1 MAQSLEK
8 AFLQKV
14 AQMPQDELE
23 LPPPPP
29 RMKLGKPGKKGRGN
43 FALNSLIKTDYI
55 LAKDMSPCM
64 STGFK
69 FDFFF
74 PLTCYPPFFLFP
86 FSSLVSGGV
95 TTAHQVPAVSQSV
108 YSPPTPETPDSLLS
122 TPPQTHLMKSLPHS
136 FSTAQTTATI
146 TGLPPTQPT
155 AKVITQVHQLRN
167 NSSFQWWPAANY

>member
-29 RMKLGKPGKKGRGN
+29 RMKSGKPGKKGRGN
-43 FALNSLIKTDYI
+43 LALTNKTDCI
-55 LAKDMSPCM
+55 LAKHISPCM
-64 STGFK
+64 STSFEI
-69 FDFFF
+69 FF
-74 PLTCYPPFFLFP
+74 PLDLLVSILPFP
-86 FSSLVSGGV
+86 SSSLVSGGV

-136 FSTAQTTATI
+136 FSTAPTTPTI

-155 AKVITQVHQLRN
+155 AKVIIDL
-167 NSSFQWWPAANY
+167 FFKFI

>member
-29 RMKLGKPGKKGRGN
+29 RMKSGKPGKKGRGN
-43 FALNSLIKTDYI
+43 FN
-55 LAKDMSPCM
+55 LAKHMSPCM
-64 STGFK
+64 GTSFE
-69 FDFFF
+69 FFF
-74 PLTCYPPFFLFP
+74 PLDLLVPILPFP
-86 FSSLVSGGV
+86 SSSLVSGGV

-136 FSTAQTTATI
+136 FSTAPTTPTI

-155 AKVITQVHQLRN
+155 AKVMIDP
-167 NSSFQWWPAANY
+167 FFKFI

>member
-69 FDFFF
+69 FDFFS
-74 PLTCYPPFFLFP
+74 LDLLPPFLPVSLFFFSLWRSDNSSSGASCLPVCVLPTYARNARLPPVHPSTDSFDEELAPFLFYCTNHRNHYRP
-86 FSSLVSGGV
+86 PSNA
-95 TTAHQVPAVSQSV
+95 AHC
-108 YSPPTPETPDSLLS
+108 
-122 TPPQTHLMKSLPHS
+122 
-136 FSTAQTTATI
+136 
-146 TGLPPTQPT
+146 
-155 AKVITQVHQLRN
+155 
-167 NSSFQWWPAANY
+167 